1 MAYSVAQ
8 RVISK
13 KDSIYDYCDDLSRKS
28 KLLYNA
34 SLFRIRNIFTG
45 YEKEHRTDNEEDVF
59 CEVHVLQD
67 VHPQIHVRK
76 VISYN
81 HLEKLMRV
89 TENPDFFIG
98 LPMQTAQAMVKQA
111 VTDFKNW
118 LASLREYKKHP
129 EKFLGRPKMPHYK
142 KQDLAT
148 VIITN
153 QDAVLYPSE
162 TGVSL
167 KLPIIKKRLSF
178 SNISEHAFLKEVRI
192 KPYYGRFLFCLT
204 FEEPEPVIETSMP
217 YTCAIDF
224 GTDNFAAIVCDDG
237 SSAIYKGGAVLS
249 DTQWFHKQ
257 KAKYVS
263 ILTKGYKN
271 QYAASK
277 RSSDLSYRHANFVKD
292 QCHKISRSIIDFC
305 VDHQAGTLIFGV
317 NPLWKQHSKIGKI
330 NNQKFVSMPIA
341 LLRSMITYKA
351 LNAGI
356 KIIEQEESYTSKAD
370 ITTKDYIPTY
380 GVDDKDAQFSGLRIK
395 RGLYRCADGT
405 ILNADCL
412 AAANIMR
419 KAVPDIWDRTTDFS
433 FLASPKVYGFHEL
446 NPKSIPVKRIVA

>member
-1 MAYSVAQ
+1 
-8 RVISK
+8 
-13 KDSIYDYCDDLSRKS
+13 
-28 KLLYNA
+28 
-34 SLFRIRNIFTG
+34 
-45 YEKEHRTDNEEDVF
+45 
-59 CEVHVLQD
+59 
-67 VHPQIHVRK
+67 
-76 VISYN
+76 
-81 HLEKLMRV
+81 MRV

-98 LPMQTAQAMVKQA
+98 LPMQTAQAIVKQA

-192 KPYYGRFLFCLT
+192 KPYHGRFLFCLT

-341 LLRSMITYKA
+341 FLRSMITYKA

-405 ILNADCL
+405 ILNADCH

-446 NPKSIPVKRIVA
+446 NPKSIPVKGIAA

>member
-59 CEVHVLQD
+59 CEVHALQD

-192 KPYYGRFLFCLT
+192 KPYHGRFLFCLT

-224 GTDNFAAIVCDDG
+224 GIDNFAAIVCDDG
-237 SSAIYKGGAVLS
+237 TSVIYKGGAVLS

-317 NPLWKQHSKIGKI
+317 NPLWKQNSRIGKI

-341 LLRSMITYKA
+341 LLRAMIIYKA

-405 ILNADCL
+405 ILNADCH

-446 NPKSIPVKRIVA
+446 NPKSIPVKGIAA

>member
-45 YEKEHRTDNEEDVF
+45 YEKEHLTSNEAEVF
-59 CEVHVLQD
+59 GEVKLLHESY
-67 VHPQIHVRK
+67 PGIHVQK
-76 VISYN
+76 VICYK

-89 TENPDFFIG
+89 TENPDFFAG
-98 LPMQTAQAMVKQA
+98 LPMQTAQAIVKQA
-111 VTDFKNW
+111 VTDFNNW
-118 LASLREYKKHP
+118 LKSLKAYAKHP
-129 EKFLGRPKMPHYK
+129 EDFLGRPKMPHYK
-142 KQDLAT
+142 KDSLTT
-148 VIITN
+148 VTVTN

-167 KLPIIKKRLSF
+167 KLPIMKKRLSF

-192 KPYYGRFLFCLT
+192 KPYHGRFLFCLT

-224 GTDNFAAIVCDDG
+224 GIDNFAAIVCDDG

-257 KAKYVS
+257 KAMYIS
-263 ILTKGYKN
+263 ILTNGHKN
-271 QYAASK
+271 RYATSK
-277 RSSDLSYRHANFVKD
+277 RLADLSYHHANFVKD

-305 VDHQAGTLIFGV
+305 VDHYAGTLIFGV
-317 NPLWKQHSKIGKI
+317 NPLWKQNSRIGKI

-341 LLRSMITYKA
+341 FLRAMITYKA

-380 GVDDKDAQFSGLRIK
+380 RVDDENAQFSGIRIK

-405 ILNADCL
+405 ILNADCH

-433 FLASPKVYGFHEL
+433 FLTSPKVYGFHEL
-446 NPKSIPVKRIVA
+446 NLKSIPVKGIVA